1 MAHECILDLRELTA
15 RTGVTAEDVAKR
27 LIDYGFHAPTL
38 AFPVAGTLMVEP
50 TESEDLDEIDR
61 FITAMIAIRAE
72 IDQVANGDFTVED
85 SPLRNAPHTAAAVIS
100 SDWARAYP
108 REQAVFPVHT
118 LKQDKYF
125 PPVGRIDGAAGRPQP
140 DLLLPALEASRTLR
154 DLKTEDSAMTEN
166 YTALYEEHKKLGA
179 SFTDFGGWQMPLKYS
194 SELAEHHAVRNAA
207 GLFDLSHMG
216 EVWVTGPDAA
226 AFLDYALVGKIS
238 AMAVGKAKYSLICN
252 EDGGIIDD
260 LIVYRRR
267 GPTARTGSS
276 WCPTPATPR
285 WLPRPSPSV
294 PPDFDVVV
302 EDVSAETSLIAVQ
315 GPKAEEILLRLVPAA
330 QHELVTGLKYYAAVE
345 VPFLV
350 AGASQELL
358 LARTGYT
365 GEDGFEIFVANDDAA
380 ALWQALVAIADDGE
394 LTPAGLASRDSL
406 RLEAGMP
413 LYGNE
418 LSLEGDPFAA
428 GLGPVVALS
437 KEGDFVGKA
446 ALAARRQPAPVPPRA
461 GSWWASRASGRRA
474 GRGHYP
480 VLKDGNVV
488 GEVTSGQP
496 SPTLGYPVAMAYVD
510 VEFTEPGTALD
521 IDLRGKTEPFEVVAL
536 PFYKR
541 SKVAR
546 LRRSWLARNPRSR
559 GPWLAPWP
567 AGPGFHACC
576 SFVALT
582 HAFENPAS
590 RPLEGK
596 SPSAG

>member
-1 MAHECILDLRELTA
+1 
-15 RTGVTAEDVAKR
+15 
-27 LIDYGFHAPTL
+27 
-38 AFPVAGTLMVEP
+38 
-50 TESEDLDEIDR
+50 
-61 FITAMIAIRAE
+61 
-72 IDQVANGDFTVED
+72 
-85 SPLRNAPHTAAAVIS
+85 
-100 SDWARAYP
+100 
-108 REQAVFPVHT
+108 
-118 LKQDKYF
+118 
-125 PPVGRIDGAAGRPQP
+125 
-140 DLLLPALEASRTLR
+140 
-154 DLKTEDSAMTEN
+154 MTEN

-194 SELAEHHAVRNAA
+194 SELAEHHAVRKSA

-238 AMAVGKAKYSLICN
+238 AMSIGKAKYSLICN

-260 LIVYRRR
+260 LITYRR
-267 GPTARTGSS
+267 GEQKF
-276 WCPTPATPR
+276 
-285 WLPRPSPSV
+285 LVV
-294 PPDFDVVV
+294 PNAGNAKVVAAALAERAADFDVTVQ
-302 EDVSAETSLIAVQ
+302 DASAETSLIAVQ
-315 GPKAEEILLRLVPAA
+315 GPKAQEILLRLVPAA
-330 QHELVTGLKYYAAVE
+330 QHELVTGLKYYAAVD
-345 VPFLV
+345 VPFMFG
-350 AGASQELL
+350 GASQDLL

-380 ALWQALVAIADDGE
+380 ALWQALVAIAEDGE

-437 KEGDFVGKA
+437 KDGDFIGKA
-446 ALAARRQPAPVPPRA
+446 ALAAKKEA
-461 GSWWASRASGRRA
+461 GAGATTGRKLVGLKGLGRRA

-496 SPTLGYPVAMAYVD
+496 SPSLGYPVAMAYVD

-521 IDLRGKTEPFEVVAL
+521 IDLRGKAEPFEVVAL

-541 SKVAR
+541 QK
-546 LRRSWLARNPRSR
+546 
-559 GPWLAPWP
+559 
-567 AGPGFHACC
+567 
-576 SFVALT
+576 
-582 HAFENPAS
+582 
-590 RPLEGK
+590 
-596 SPSAG
+596 

>member
-1 MAHECILDLRELTA
+1 
-15 RTGVTAEDVAKR
+15 
-27 LIDYGFHAPTL
+27 
-38 AFPVAGTLMVEP
+38 
-50 TESEDLDEIDR
+50 
-61 FITAMIAIRAE
+61 
-72 IDQVANGDFTVED
+72 
-85 SPLRNAPHTAAAVIS
+85 
-100 SDWARAYP
+100 
-108 REQAVFPVHT
+108 
-118 LKQDKYF
+118 
-125 PPVGRIDGAAGRPQP
+125 
-140 DLLLPALEASRTLR
+140 
-154 DLKTEDSAMTEN
+154 MTEN

-194 SELAEHHAVRNAA
+194 SELAEHHAVRKSA

-216 EVWVTGPDAA
+216 EVWVSGPDAA

-260 LIVYRRR
+260 LITYRR
-267 GPTARTGSS
+267 GDEKF
-276 WCPTPATPR
+276 
-285 WLPRPSPSV
+285 LVV
-294 PPDFDVVV
+294 PNAGNAKVVAAALAERAEDFNVTVQDA
-302 EDVSAETSLIAVQ
+302 SAEISLVAVQ
-315 GPKAEEILLRLVPAA
+315 GPKAQEILLRLVPAA

-345 VPFLV
+345 VPFMF
-350 AGASQELL
+350 GGTSQELL

-380 ALWQALVAIADDGE
+380 ALWQALVAIAEDGE

-418 LSLEGDPFAA
+418 LSLEGDPYAA
-428 GLGPVVALS
+428 GLGPIVALS

-446 ALAARRQPAPVPPRA
+446 ALAAKKEAGA
-461 GSWWASRASGRRA
+461 GSTTGRKLVGLKGLGRRA

-521 IDLRGKTEPFEVVAL
+521 IDLRGKAEPFEVVAL

-541 SKVAR
+541 QK
-546 LRRSWLARNPRSR
+546 
-559 GPWLAPWP
+559 
-567 AGPGFHACC
+567 
-576 SFVALT
+576 
-582 HAFENPAS
+582 
-590 RPLEGK
+590 
-596 SPSAG
+596 

>member
-1 MAHECILDLRELTA
+1 
-15 RTGVTAEDVAKR
+15 
-27 LIDYGFHAPTL
+27 
-38 AFPVAGTLMVEP
+38 
-50 TESEDLDEIDR
+50 
-61 FITAMIAIRAE
+61 
-72 IDQVANGDFTVED
+72 
-85 SPLRNAPHTAAAVIS
+85 
-100 SDWARAYP
+100 
-108 REQAVFPVHT
+108 
-118 LKQDKYF
+118 
-125 PPVGRIDGAAGRPQP
+125 
-140 DLLLPALEASRTLR
+140 
-154 DLKTEDSAMTEN
+154 
-166 YTALYEEHKKLGA
+166 
-179 SFTDFGGWQMPLKYS
+179 MPLKYS
-194 SELAEHHAVRNAA
+194 SELAEHRAVRSAA
-207 GLFDLSHMG
+207 GIFDLSHMG

-238 AMAVGKAKYSLICN
+238 AMAVGKAKYSLICK

-260 LIVYRRR
+260 LIVYRR
-267 GPTARTGSS
+267 
-276 WCPTPATPR
+276 PATADTAQGGTDR
-285 WLPRPSPSV
+285 FLVV
-294 PPDFDVVV
+294 PNAGNAKVVAQALAERSAGFDAVV
-302 EDVSAETSLIAVQ
+302 EDVSAATSLIAVQ
-315 GPKAEEILLRLVPAA
+315 GPRAEEILLRLVPAA

-350 AGASQELL
+350 GGASQELL

-365 GEDGFEIFVANDDAA
+365 GEDGFEIFVDNDDAA
-380 ALWQALVAIADDGE
+380 ALWQAIVAIADEGE

-446 ALAARRQPAPVPPRA
+446 ALSELKAAGT
-461 GSWWASRASGRRA
+461 GSTTGRKLVGLKGLGRRA

-541 SKVAR
+541 SK
-546 LRRSWLARNPRSR
+546 
-559 GPWLAPWP
+559 
-567 AGPGFHACC
+567 
-576 SFVALT
+576 
-582 HAFENPAS
+582 
-590 RPLEGK
+590 
-596 SPSAG
+596 

>member
-1 MAHECILDLRELTA
+1 
-15 RTGVTAEDVAKR
+15 
-27 LIDYGFHAPTL
+27 
-38 AFPVAGTLMVEP
+38 
-50 TESEDLDEIDR
+50 
-61 FITAMIAIRAE
+61 
-72 IDQVANGDFTVED
+72 
-85 SPLRNAPHTAAAVIS
+85 
-100 SDWARAYP
+100 
-108 REQAVFPVHT
+108 
-118 LKQDKYF
+118 
-125 PPVGRIDGAAGRPQP
+125 
-140 DLLLPALEASRTLR
+140 
-154 DLKTEDSAMTEN
+154 MTEN

-194 SELAEHHAVRNAA
+194 SELAEHHAVRTSA
-207 GLFDLSHMG
+207 GLYDLSHMG

-260 LIVYRRR
+260 LITYRRPAADDGTDR
-267 GPTARTGSS
+267 FLVVPNAGNARTVAAAIAERAGSG
-276 WCPTPATPR
+276 T
-285 WLPRPSPSV
+285 
-294 PPDFDVVV
+294 DGGFDVTV
-302 EDVSAETSLIAVQ
+302 EDASAGTSLIAVQ

-330 QHELVTGLKYYAAVE
+330 RHDLVTGLKYYAAVD
-345 VPFLV
+345 VPFMF
-350 AGASQELL
+350 GGRSQNLL

-365 GEDGFEIFVANDDAA
+365 GEDGFEIFTANEDAA
-380 ALWQALVAIADDGE
+380 ALWQALLAIAEEGE

-418 LSLEGDPFAA
+418 LTLQQDPYSA

-446 ALAARRQPAPVPPRA
+446 ALAAKKASGAGTSTGRRLV
-461 GSWWASRASGRRA
+461 GLKGLGRRA

-480 VLKDGNVV
+480 VLKDGTTV

-521 IDLRGKTEPFEVVAL
+521 IDLRGKAEPFEVTTL

-541 SKVAR
+541 QK
-546 LRRSWLARNPRSR
+546 
-559 GPWLAPWP
+559 
-567 AGPGFHACC
+567 
-576 SFVALT
+576 
-582 HAFENPAS
+582 
-590 RPLEGK
+590 
-596 SPSAG
+596 